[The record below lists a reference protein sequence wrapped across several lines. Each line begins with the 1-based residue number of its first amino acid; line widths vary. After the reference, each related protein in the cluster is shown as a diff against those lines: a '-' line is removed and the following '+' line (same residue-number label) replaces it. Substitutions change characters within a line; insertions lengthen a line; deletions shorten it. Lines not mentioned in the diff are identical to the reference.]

1 MRTIRVSGK
10 GKLSLKPD
18 LIELTLRTSGTYKEY
33 SDTIRR
39 SAEQTRILKE
49 TLKSAGLDSNDLK
62 TTSFD
67 IDTAYESYKDYEGN
81 SKSKFVGYEFIHRTY
96 IKFANDN
103 ELLGK
108 VLYSLSRCP
117 IKVKFDIDY
126 TISDREGAK
135 DQLLKNAIADA
146 THKAKVLAESAD
158 VNLGEIVDINYS
170 WGEIRFSSSPINT
183 FALESKMMAMPTD
196 SYDINIEADDIDLAD
211 TVTVVWEIK

>member
-49 TLKSAGLDSNDLK
+49 TLMSAGLDSNDLK

-81 SKSKFVGYEFIHRTY
+81 SKSK
-96 IKFANDN
+96 
-103 ELLGK
+103 
-108 VLYSLSRCP
+108 
-117 IKVKFDIDY
+117 
-126 TISDREGAK
+126 
-135 DQLLKNAIADA
+135 
-146 THKAKVLAESAD
+146 
-158 VNLGEIVDINYS
+158 
-170 WGEIRFSSSPINT
+170 
-183 FALESKMMAMPTD
+183 
-196 SYDINIEADDIDLAD
+196 
-211 TVTVVWEIK
+211 